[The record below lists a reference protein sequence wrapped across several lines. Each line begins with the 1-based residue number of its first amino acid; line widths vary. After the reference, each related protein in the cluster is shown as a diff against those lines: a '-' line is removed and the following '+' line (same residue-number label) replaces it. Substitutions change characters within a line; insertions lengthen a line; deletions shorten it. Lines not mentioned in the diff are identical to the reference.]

1 MKFSPTG
8 QINTRTHRKAKDKNR
23 LTKGTLKPTR
33 VHCDW
38 VHPHTCHTY
47 THTITVM
54 INFLKTRINR

>member
-1 MKFSPTG
+1 MKFSPTV
-8 QINTRTHRKAKDKNR
+8 QIYPRTPVKAKDKNR

-38 VHPHTCHTY
+38 VHPHTRYTY